1 MSSIKLQNIQK
12 LVLDLVAFVACVW
25 GLASVLT
32 STANAQKT
40 LESGARTGFVGRV
53 GIGGEYLNHKAG
65 ESKLDGLIMSIN
77 GTLGW
82 NWRDVGKL
90 EFSGGFG
97 AGTNNIYGAYPIG
110 ATQIGA
116 QPLSSLKFRTAR
128 VIHTTYGVKVGFN
141 PLSIVKIYQYP
152 LFINIGL
159 EANTLEHIA
168 VYSPYDIVAGGDMY
182 FLELDGVIMLNQ
194 KWGLEYLGRFYIG
207 YGGANIVYSSAQG
220 RKRLDS
226 STNIYGLKF
235 ALGFTYKLGKNA
247 YFFGRFNFDYQKMSA
262 GKTHSFGIANNAS
275 GNGLN
280 PGASA
285 NVRYPASDTIF
296 SGVQFGFGI

>member
-1 MSSIKLQNIQK
+1 MSSVKLQNIQK
-12 LVLDLVAFVACVW
+12 LVLGLAAFVACVW
-25 GLASVLT
+25 GLASVLA

-40 LESGARTGFVGRV
+40 LESGARTGFIGRV

-65 ESKLDGLIMSIN
+65 ASRLDGLIMSIN

-90 EFSGGFG
+90 EFSGRFG
-97 AGTNNIYGAYPIG
+97 TGTNNIYGAYPIG

-116 QPLSSLKFRTAR
+116 QPLSSLKFRTAA
-128 VIHTTYGVKVGFN
+128 VVHLAYGVKGGFN
-141 PLSIVKIYQYP
+141 PLSIAKIYQYP

-159 EANTLEHIA
+159 EGNTLEQFA
-168 VYSPYDIVAGGDMY
+168 TYSPYYTVLGGNMY
-182 FLELDGVIMLNQ
+182 FLELDGGIVLNQ

-207 YGGANIVYSSAQG
+207 DGGANIGYLSQG
-220 RKRLDS
+220 IKTLSS
-226 STNIYGLKF
+226 STNVYGLKF

-262 GKTHSFGIANNAS
+262 GKTHSFGIANDAS

>member
-1 MSSIKLQNIQK
+1 MSSIKLRNIQK
-12 LVLDLVAFVACVW
+12 LVLDLVAFVACVC
-25 GLASVLT
+25 GLASVLA

-40 LESGARTGFVGRV
+40 LESGAHTGFIGRV

-65 ESKLDGLIMSIN
+65 ASRLDGLIMSIN

-90 EFSGGFG
+90 EFSAGFG
-97 AGTNNIYGAYPIG
+97 SGTNNIYGAYPIG

-116 QPLSSLKFRTAR
+116 QPLSSLKFRTAA
-128 VIHTTYGVKVGFN
+128 VVHLTSGVKGGFN
-141 PLSIVKIYQYP
+141 PLSIAKIYQYP

-159 EANTLEHIA
+159 EANTLEQVA
-168 VYSPYDIVAGGDMY
+168 TYSPYYTVVGGNMY
-182 FLELDGVIMLNQ
+182 FLELDGGIVLNQ

-207 YGGANIVYSSAQG
+207 DGGANIGYSSAQG
-220 RKRLDS
+220 TKKLSS
-226 STNIYGLKF
+226 STNVYGLKF

-262 GKTHSFGIANNAS
+262 GKTHSFGIANDAS

>member
-1 MSSIKLQNIQK
+1 MSSVKLQNIQK

-25 GLASVLT
+25 GLAGVLA

-40 LESGARTGFVGRV
+40 LESGARTGFIGRV

-65 ESKLDGLIMSIN
+65 ASRLDGLIMSIN

-90 EFSGGFG
+90 EFSGRFG
-97 AGTNNIYGAYPIG
+97 TGTNNIYGAYPIG

-116 QPLSSLKFRTAR
+116 QPLSSLKFRTAA
-128 VIHTTYGVKVGFN
+128 VVHLAYGVKGGFN
-141 PLSIVKIYQYP
+141 PLSIAKIYQYP

-159 EANTLEHIA
+159 EGNTLEQFA
-168 VYSPYDIVAGGDMY
+168 TYSPYYTVLGGNMY
-182 FLELDGVIMLNQ
+182 FLELDGGIVLNQ

-207 YGGANIVYSSAQG
+207 DGGANIGYLSQG
-220 RKRLDS
+220 TKTLSS
-226 STNIYGLKF
+226 STNVYGLKF

-262 GKTHSFGIANNAS
+262 GKTHSFGIANDAT